1 MKNPFT
7 SCLAAI
13 LLLMGLFLSHG
24 ATAQVS
30 STLISANNP
39 KSGIQWKSDAEG
51 KQIVLQQ
58 IANYETSI
66 LALTQQGADPV
77 VISKEKAR
85 KQYYELILQG
95 LNGGQSLGTA
105 VPFAFGTMGGGTD
118 AGSQSALDSQELQ
131 DLYDI
136 SIGKLSL

>member
-1 MKNPFT
+1 MKKSFFP
-7 SCLAAI
+7 CLTAT
-13 LLLMGLFLSHG
+13 LLLMGLFLAQG

-30 STLISANNP
+30 STLVSANNP
-39 KSGIQWKSDAEG
+39 KSGIQWKTDAEG

-58 IANYETSI
+58 ISIYESSI

-95 LNGGQSLGTA
+95 LNGGQSLGIS
-105 VPFAFGTMGGGTD
+105 VPFAYGTMGGGTD

-136 SIGKLSL
+136 SVVKLSL

>member
-1 MKNPFT
+1 MKKLFFP
-7 SCLAAI
+7 CLTAT
-13 LLLMGLFLSHG
+13 LLLMGLFLANG

-30 STLISANNP
+30 STLVSNNA

-51 KQIVLQQ
+51 KQIVLQE
-58 IANYETSI
+58 ISNYETSI

-95 LNGGQSLGTA
+95 LNGGQSLGTS

-118 AGSQSALDSQELQ
+118 AGSQSPLNLQELQ

-136 SIGKLSL
+136 SVVKLSL